1 MKKIVIAATVAA
13 PFFANAWGLG
23 DALNKVNDSTRK
35 VQAVTQGVQDSAQG
49 TQAAVQGAK
58 DVPQAAASAVAG
70 QAAALPWPMEKLSDY
85 DLSRKVDEYLKTLGS
100 GEKDE
105 YAGVK
110 ALDKQLRDRA
120 AADLAIVKA
129 GGAGKEKAEEEL
141 DRYDTFLHALERAMM
156 LTHGTFKGSVDEK
169 GAVSFLSY
177 QMRTSNSSVIVRWD
191 PEAKDYFFYEL
202 DGRTKAF
209 LTEADVKMATY
220 TMNKLFYLSVFADK
234 QEKASLRKARYAT
247 LPIANRIGAALKA
260 NSAKNVKRE
269 PLPKKGA
276 LHAQYAAEAL
286 AVARGTLSHPDAKE
300 VFIDADDWTIDY
312 KLGNPVRRRFGF
324 WVLKDVEGGRKV
336 FRMQA
341 CQDYQGGGKYGK
353 LKYYAV
359 GGGNYWVE

>member
-1 MKKIVIAATVAA
+1 MRKIVIAATVAA

-23 DALNKVNDSTRK
+23 DALNKVNDATRK

-58 DVPQAAASAVAG
+58 TAPQTAASAVTG
-70 QAAALPWPMEKLSDY
+70 QAAALPWPMEKLSDWG
-85 DLSRKVDEYLKTLGS
+85 LREKVKEYLKDLGS
-100 GEKDE
+100 GEGDE
-105 YAGVK
+105 YEKVK
-110 ALDKQLRDRA
+110 ALNQQLRDRA
-120 AADLAIVKA
+120 EQDRAIVAA
-129 GGAGKEKAEEEL
+129 GGEGKAEAEAEL
-141 DRYDTFLHALERAMM
+141 SRYSDFLQLYERAMM
-156 LTHGTFKGSVDEK
+156 LEENQFFGTVDASGK
-169 GAVSFLSY
+169 VSFKSY
-177 QMRTSNSSVIVRWD
+177 QLRTRTSSAIVRWD
-191 PEAKDYFFYEL
+191 PEAEDYFFYEL
-202 DGRTKAF
+202 NGETKEF
-209 LTEADVKMATY
+209 LTDDDIKLVKHTV
-220 TMNKLFYLSVFADK
+220 NKLFYLSVFTDK
-234 QEKASLRKARYAT
+234 LEEPALRKARYAS
-247 LPIANRIGAALKA
+247 LPIANRIGAAIKA

-300 VFIDADDWTIDY
+300 VFIDADDWTVDY

-336 FRMQA
+336 YRMQA